1 MGTIAAFDVNNRQ
14 KSGYV
19 NRVGR
24 EIRHH
29 AIAHGVLLY
38 PIGNVL

>member
-1 MGTIAAFDVNNRQ
+1 MAIGTILAFDVNNLE

-19 NRVGR
+19 NNVGR

-29 AIAHGVLLY
+29 AIAHGVLLH
-38 PIGNVL
+38 L